1 MITKTL
7 GRAIEKTGKNTR
19 KNKLRRAIFQPLQ
32 NKKPTNKHFI
42 C

>member
-1 MITKTL
+1 MIMKTL
-7 GRAIEKTGKNTR
+7 GRAIEKTGRNTR
-19 KNKLRRAIFQPLQ
+19 KNKPQRAISQPLQ